1 MQLQRTSTLK
11 NFLNFLLLIFK
22 APLLFAKEEDCFLIN
37 YTLKLF
43 WHFNLNNPWESFA
56 LVMTQLS
63 EVEIQ

>member
-1 MQLQRTSTLK
+1 MQLLRTSTLR
-11 NFLNFLLLIFK
+11 NLLNFLLLIFK

-43 WHFNLNNPWESFA
+43 WHFNLNDPWESFA
-56 LVMTQLS
+56 LVTTQLS